1 MEYQT
6 IKENGKIKFVV
17 LPVEEF
23 NRLLEK
29 IDDDREA
36 IRLSSREPLYDQQE
50 AEEYIFMNP
59 VKRERL
65 EKGWTQTELA
75 QKNEGKTINHCQ
87 MGTSRCGL
95 SKNNTEK
102 IRRNFWGKRIK
113 LHVKR
118 LQLNIS
124 DNTPSSRFTAL
135 GFFSCFD

>member
-29 IDDDREA
+29 LDDDREA
-36 IRLSSREPLYDQQE
+36 IRLSSKEPLYDQQE
-50 AEEYIFMNP
+50 AEEFIFMNP

-75 QKNEGKTINHCQ
+75 QKMKVKQSTIAKWERQGAVYRKTTRKKFAEIFSANE
-87 MGTSRCGL
+87 
-95 SKNNTEK
+95 
-102 IRRNFWGKRIK
+102 
-113 LHVKR
+113 
-118 LQLNIS
+118 
-124 DNTPSSRFTAL
+124 SSFM
-135 GFFSCFD
+135 

>member
-23 NRLLEK
+23 NRLMEK

-36 IRLSSREPLYDQQE
+36 IRLSSEEPLYDQQE

-75 QKNEGKTINHCQ
+75 KKMKVKQSTIAKWERQGAVYRKTTRKKFAEIFAANE
-87 MGTSRCGL
+87 
-95 SKNNTEK
+95 
-102 IRRNFWGKRIK
+102 
-113 LHVKR
+113 
-118 LQLNIS
+118 
-124 DNTPSSRFTAL
+124 SSFM
-135 GFFSCFD
+135 